1 MNEKKYLKIN
11 ASEVSGCIGSNMY
24 LSKDIIA
31 LKIWKRIDNE
41 SFEKAIERNNIKIIN
56 IKDIKN
62 KDNVNKK
69 YIKKYE
75 EKINNTENGL
85 NNESKIIE
93 LYQSIKKVTI
103 KDNNNKSYVLFIN
116 KNYEKLLYY
125 TPRIVGY
132 IDGIVENGNDKYI
145 VEIKNRQYKIFDKIP
160 DYEITQIIIYMKMTN
175 IYKCHHIE
183 KYKEKLKTEVIYFDD
198 KIWNTIENKIV
209 DFVDYFEK
217 IYFNIIF
224 QDLFLKKISQD
235 IKIKNELSSN
245 MGIILES
252 NI

>member
-1 MNEKKYLKIN
+1 
-11 ASEVSGCIGSNMY
+11 
-24 LSKDIIA
+24 
-31 LKIWKRIDNE
+31 
-41 SFEKAIERNNIKIIN
+41 
-56 IKDIKN
+56 
-62 KDNVNKK
+62 
-69 YIKKYE
+69 
-75 EKINNTENGL
+75 
-85 NNESKIIE
+85 
-93 LYQSIKKVTI
+93 
-103 KDNNNKSYVLFIN
+103 
-116 KNYEKLLYY
+116 
-125 TPRIVGY
+125 
-132 IDGIVENGNDKYI
+132 
-145 VEIKNRQYKIFDKIP
+145 
-160 DYEITQIIIYMKMTN
+160 MKMTN